1 MKRWEA
7 EGRLGNSPESCARV
21 GVGSGA
27 SGMFTTV
34 PSHHT
39 QQDGTSEAVDRV
51 IPSDTMENPGM
62 RIARVARDLRHGL
75 ALLSH
80 FTDRETEAQRG
91 LLPFPKSRSMFR
103 ETR

>member
-62 RIARVARDLRHGL
+62 RIARVARDLKHGL

-80 FTDRETEAQRG
+80 FTDRETEAQKREMAY
-91 LLPFPKSRSMFR
+91 LRSHS
-103 ETR
+103 

>member
-51 IPSDTMENPGM
+51 IPSDTTENPGM
-62 RIARVARDLRHGL
+62 RIARVARDLKHGL

-80 FTDRETEAQRG
+80 FTDRETEAQKREMAY
-91 LLPFPKSRSMFR
+91 LRSHS
-103 ETR
+103 